1 MQSMKKQIL
10 AIDESKAIRFLLQT
24 VLSKQHQVVTAADG
38 HAALYWLSKKNL
50 PDIIIV
56 DPEMPDMQNWELIE
70 HLKTSGLYGSIPMI
84 VISALD
90 KKETERKCRELGID
104 EYFQQPFNPEE
115 LEKAIDRVAVKQ
127 KSRPS
132 FLRVV

>member
-1 MQSMKKQIL
+1 MKKQIL

-24 VLSKQHQVVTAADG
+24 VLSKRHQVVTAADG
-38 HAALYWLSKKNL
+38 HAALYWLSKRNL

-70 HLKTSGLYGSIPMI
+70 HLKSSGLYGHIPMI

-90 KKETERKCRELGID
+90 RTQTEKKCAELGIA
-104 EYFQQPFNPEE
+104 EYFQQPFNPED
-115 LEKAIDRVAVKQ
+115 LEKAIDRVTVKT
-127 KSRPS
+127 KTRSS

>member
-1 MQSMKKQIL
+1 MKKQIL

-24 VLSKQHQVVTAADG
+24 VLSKRHQVVTAADG
-38 HAALYWLSKKNL
+38 HAALYWLSKRNL

-70 HLKTSGLYGSIPMI
+70 HLKSSGLYGHIPMI

-90 KKETERKCRELGID
+90 KSQTEKKCSELGIA
-104 EYFQQPFNPEE
+104 EYFQQPFNPED
-115 LEKAIDRVAVKQ
+115 LEKAIDRITVKT
-127 KSRPS
+127 KTRSS